1 MKDFEV
7 LSQTATSHIDG
18 FSYTSAP
25 AAAFLGTPLTT
36 PASRRHTVKYL
47 KINQAY
53 SMSIV
58 DTAPELAAT
67 SYRTSVRI
75 SFDDQQRQNPEDF
88 WHLWMKG
95 SGAEGLYQRENN
107 LQAVE
112 LVQSRVKVCL
122 KRLFLMDFQLSGHL
136 EPTAVRGA
144 ISWCALTFC
153 PPTSVTT
160 EAPNQLL
167 QVELLQID
175 SADRKM
181 STEVQIVMNTPDKL
195 NQQITQVGTEI
206 KGASDTPGDS
216 KPARRKNTERKQN

>member
-1 MKDFEV
+1 MNDFEV

-18 FSYTSAP
+18 FNYTSAP

-36 PASRRHTVKYL
+36 PASEIYSQFRFRVELNAPTAMMRQADDIRVKYL

-75 SFDDQQRQNPEDF
+75 SFDDQQRQNPEAF

-112 LVQSRVKVCL
+112 LVQKPCQGLLEKAFFDGFSVIWALGTNGCAGCNIVVRFN
-122 KRLFLMDFQLSGHL
+122 FLPTDFSHY
-136 EPTAVRGA
+136 RGA
-144 ISWCALTFC
+144 EYVPVRLYAETQILNTGQNEISYC
-153 PPTSVTT
+153 
-160 EAPNQLL
+160 
-167 QVELLQID
+167 
-175 SADRKM
+175 R
-181 STEVQIVMNTPDKL
+181 
-195 NQQITQVGTEI
+195 
-206 KGASDTPGDS
+206 
-216 KPARRKNTERKQN
+216 